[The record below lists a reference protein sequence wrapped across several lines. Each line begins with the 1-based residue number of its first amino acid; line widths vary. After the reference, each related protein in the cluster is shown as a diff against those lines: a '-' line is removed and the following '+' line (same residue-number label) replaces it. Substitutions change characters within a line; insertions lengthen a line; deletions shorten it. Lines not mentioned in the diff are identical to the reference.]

1 MGQYILDNII
11 NQFNLEQHGYVHAVL
26 GPVNKLSQTWRY
38 VPEVHFRYL
47 SAGCAHPETHRAIEK
62 IRLQGTSGAKST
74 VQSQLQLYWI
84 IQSPLQLCPEFIQV

>member
-38 VPEVHFRYL
+38 VPEVHIRYL